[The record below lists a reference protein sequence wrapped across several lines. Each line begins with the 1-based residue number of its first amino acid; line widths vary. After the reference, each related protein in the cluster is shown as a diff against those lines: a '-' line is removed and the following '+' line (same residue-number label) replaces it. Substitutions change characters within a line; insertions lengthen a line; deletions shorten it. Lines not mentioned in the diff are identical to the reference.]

1 MLESSLQVPLLKDL
15 GDQGLERDGWFRS
28 PRHSLQVEWF
38 WVSYWVNKYCLVSCC
53 RNRQHLT
60 PVSVTN
66 VKFWSL
72 SILMQTLSRLRFL
85 CLASNLQFSLVDT
98 NPEISAVKLHLPNCH
113 LPASKPRWIYL
124 LFHYFLDLSLG
135 RCYFIWDREVLSG
148 NLVAKSIALCQL
160 GLLFRK
166 IIIVR
171 RPINK

>member
-1 MLESSLQVPLLKDL
+1 MA
-15 GDQGLERDGWFRS
+15 GLEAPATPYRLSDFEWATESTSTAWFPAAGIDS
-28 PRHSLQVEWF
+28 IWLLWAWPSF
-38 WVSYWVNKYCLVSCC
+38 
-53 RNRQHLT
+53 T
-60 PVSVTN
+60 AN

-98 NPEISAVKLHLPNCH
+98 DPEISAVKLHLRNCH

-148 NLVAKSIALCQL
+148 NLVAKSIAVCQL

-166 IIIVR
+166 IIIIR